1 MFKHYNKDQKLVLL
15 GACLYYMGLGGF
27 IFNSQS
33 TVLAAVRTLYD
44 FPMTKISIYTT
55 AGYATQIFASMLLG
69 SVIFKL
75 SQPMKKY
82 YFAGMY
88 ILAAC
93 GLMFLALFADTP
105 LFYLSRI
112 MIALGVSTVSI
123 IIPYII
129 NQWITVNS
137 SSAVGLAS
145 ACAGLGGMISNPLA
159 SFLFQRFSAMQGI
172 ILLTIFALCIMI
184 PAIIL
189 MFRKPVPEHGRSA
202 VKTTRNNSSGFA
214 KSTPV
219 FILIMIIVAGARL
232 PSLFSSYLNMFSI
245 GNGFSVTFAASLSS
259 ILMLGNITSK
269 FFYGILIDKVGA
281 PKATMALQSCVI
293 AGAMIFIFL
302 PTSTVGMCVGTLSYG
317 MMAALSNM
325 GINRLT
331 MAAFGYEGTK
341 KYQGVL
347 LSMSNAVVAV
357 SSPMVG
363 VMYDMTGSF
372 NSFFIL
378 IIAVQFI
385 CFTAAFILSKMK
397 PHTSEKIQAK
407 Q

>member
-1 MFKHYNKDQKLVLL
+1 MFRYYNKDQKLVLL

-44 FPMTKISIYTT
+44 FPMTKMSLYTT

-69 SVIFKL
+69 SVIFRL

-88 ILAAC
+88 LLSAF
-93 GLMFLALFADTP
+93 GLLFLALFADTP
-105 LFYLSRI
+105 LFYLSRV

-129 NQWITVNS
+129 NQWITVKAS
-137 SSAVGLAS
+137 TAVGLAS
-145 ACAGLGGMISNPLA
+145 ACAGMGGMVSNPLA
-159 SFLFQRFSAMQGI
+159 SFLFEKFSPETGI
-172 ILLTIFALCIMI
+172 ILLTVF
-184 PAIIL
+184 AIIIMVPALFL
-189 MFRKPVPEHGRSA
+189 MFRKPVPENKPAAAKTAQSA
-202 VKTTRNNSSGFA
+202 GGGFE
-214 KSTPV
+214 KSTSV

-232 PSLFSSYLNMFSI
+232 PSLFSSYLSMFAM
-245 GNGFSVTFAASLSS
+245 GNGFSAAYAATLSS
-259 ILMLGNITSK
+259 VIMFGNVTSK
-269 FFYGILIDKVGA
+269 FLYGMLIDKAGA
-281 PKATMALQSCVI
+281 PKATMVLQACVI
-293 AGAMIFIFL
+293 TGAVLFMIVPQSAAGMFI
-302 PTSTVGMCVGTLSYG
+302 GTLSYG

-331 MAAFGYEGTK
+331 MAAFGYEGAR
-341 KYQGVL
+341 KYQGML

-363 VMYDMTGSF
+363 VMYDMSGSF

-378 IIAVQFI
+378 IIAVQAV
-385 CFTAAFILSKMK
+385 CFVAAFALSKAR
-397 PHTSEKIQAK
+397 PEK
-407 Q
+407 